1 MIGKSRARMARLVGA
16 TLVLGLLVSCGG
28 GSTLASDPDPN
39 PGVGAGEGALS
50 LGTVTG
56 FGSLDIE
63 RRSFEGAPP
72 HYFDDDAPGA
82 AQAPDAVGL
91 GQRLQLVR
99 SAAGSVALVQPDLVG
114 PVQAVAAG
122 GRSFTVNGLE
132 VRVNSDPRAG
142 PLTFFAGLS
151 GPAGLHAGTMVVE
164 VDGAFGVGA
173 DGKPFLQATRIVQ
186 RPVWTRAVRLTGQVS
201 ALDAADA
208 SFLLGGVRVRVSAHT
223 QVYPVGSKLHDGQ
236 TVNVWSAQPIEGQVL
251 RAGVV
256 RVRSLLG
263 ASGAAS
269 IAGLLRLP
277 SSGGYEV
284 AGIPV
289 VPGNPAVASRLQDLG
304 QPGYVI
310 VTGRV
315 VPGGQYVLATDAQ
328 PYTAPGAPVHL
339 RGNITGFVD
348 DAHFLV
354 RGVPVDA
361 SGASFDG
368 KLGNGVFVDLHAGV
382 EPAAPSR
389 VRALGLRV
397 LPGAPDGA
405 TVDLQGTV
413 SQYDPKASGFVL
425 SWPEAGVTMA
435 SMVRITQN
443 AVFSG
448 GTVEQLADGSHVEVQ
463 ATQTSAGLEAD
474 NIVFCPAAVAQ
485 GVLRTAGVVHR
496 LGAGRLRVNGLE
508 IRDQGVAAKG
518 GVLAD
523 GVRADVQF
531 DIDPRTGVKLAR
543 AITVDEH

>member
-28 GSTLASDPDPN
+28 GSTLASDPDA
-39 PGVGAGEGALS
+39 GAGAGEGAIS

-56 FGSLDIE
+56 FGSVDIE
-63 RRSFEGAPP
+63 QRSVEGAPP
-72 HYFDDDAPGA
+72 HYFDDNAPGA

-99 SAAGSVALVQPDLVG
+99 SAGGSVALVQPDLVG
-114 PVQAVAAG
+114 PVQAVSAG
-122 GRSFTVNGLE
+122 GRRFTVNGLQ
-132 VRVNSDPRAG
+132 VRVNADSRAG

-164 VDGAFGVGA
+164 VDGAFGIGA
-173 DGKPFLQATRIVQ
+173 DGKAFLQATRIVQ
-186 RPVWTRAVRLTGQVS
+186 RPVWTRSVRLTGQV
-201 ALDAADA
+201 AGLDAGAT
-208 SFLLGGVRVRVSAHT
+208 SFLLGGVRVRMDAHT
-223 QVYPVGSKLHDGQ
+223 QIYPVGSKPHDGQ
-236 TVNVWSAQPIEGQVL
+236 TVNVWSAQAIEGGVL

-277 SSGGYEV
+277 ASGGYEV

-289 VPGNPAVASRLQDLG
+289 VPANSVVASQLQDLG
-304 QPGYVI
+304 QPSYVT

-315 VPGGQYVLATDAQ
+315 VPGADYVLATGVQ
-328 PYTAPGAPVHL
+328 PYAALGAPVKL

-354 RGVPVDA
+354 RGVPVGA
-361 SGASFDG
+361 SAASFDG
-368 KLGNGVFVDLHAGV
+368 KLGNGVFVDLRASV
-382 EPAAPSR
+382 DPAAPSR
-389 VRALGLRV
+389 VRALALRV
-397 LPGAPDGA
+397 LSGAPDGG

-413 SQYDPKASGFVL
+413 SQYDPQAASFVL
-425 SWPEAGVTMA
+425 SWSESGVTMA
-435 SMVRITQN
+435 SMVRIARN

-448 GTVEQLADGSHVEVQ
+448 GTVEHLADGSHVEVQ
-463 ATQTSAGLEAD
+463 ARQTSAGLAAD
-474 NIVFCPAAVAQ
+474 NIVFCPASVAQ

-508 IRDQGVAAKG
+508 IRDQGVAVRG